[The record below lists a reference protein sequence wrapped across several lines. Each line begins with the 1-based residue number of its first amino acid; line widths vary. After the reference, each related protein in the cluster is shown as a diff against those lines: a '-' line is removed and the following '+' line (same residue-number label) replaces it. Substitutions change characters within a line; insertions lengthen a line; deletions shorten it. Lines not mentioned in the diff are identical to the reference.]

1 MSGKRVMKL
10 ASEGKRFGAFC
21 IDMII
26 PVISG
31 ILFFIAFILLIAA
44 YDPFMS
50 GFGYGYPY
58 GYGYGYGYGQGGLV
72 ASGGLTATLII
83 AILLSIAYV
92 AVQMVFYSRSKT
104 LGKAVLGLQVVSSKD
119 GRPIG
124 FWKMLFREWFVK
136 SASGSV
142 FMLGFIWVLIDE
154 KNRGW
159 HDKILDTYVIDVKE
173 SEAINLSRSG
183 YSYQTPTPEPTP
195 AYAPETQAAYGTSA
209 AALADKEPA
218 APLNGF
224 QETVTVSEEVNT
236 LEDAVRLEG
245 DGRIMDNVL
254 EIAEVVA
261 VTAQDAVGNAG
272 DNTDAYDEVSAVT
285 AEVAD
290 VTENGE
296 STEITEGDKN
306 E

>member
-142 FMLGFIWVLIDE
+142 FMLGISRNIPFFIFNQVDSIW
-154 KNRGW
+154 
-159 HDKILDTYVIDVKE
+159 
-173 SEAINLSRSG
+173 
-183 YSYQTPTPEPTP
+183 PE
-195 AYAPETQAAYGTSA
+195 Y
-209 AALADKEPA
+209 L
-218 APLNGF
+218 L
-224 QETVTVSEEVNT
+224 
-236 LEDAVRLEG
+236 R
-245 DGRIMDNVL
+245 
-254 EIAEVVA
+254 VVGA
-261 VTAQDAVGNAG
+261 
-272 DNTDAYDEVSAVT
+272 
-285 AEVAD
+285 
-290 VTENGE
+290 
-296 STEITEGDKN
+296 
-306 E
+306 